1 MLCGGHVARAH
12 TKHLG
17 EVAKQKSFSEVTQN
31 MLKKKFP
38 AITSVKCHCPKTH
51 RKNCGCISKFFL
63 HGARTI
69 FNGI

>member
-12 TKHLG
+12 SKHLG

-38 AITSVKCHCPKTH
+38 AVTSVKCHCPKTH